1 MRIAMIQ
8 QWLNPN
14 MAQTVALLEAR
25 GVTVDGICPEQQM
38 TDIGQVRVEHD
49 LYLLKSGT
57 SLAMSVAGCLH
68 AAGAVTL
75 NPYPVV
81 ALLRNKITA
90 TRLLQL
96 AGVLTPDTYIAANA
110 EQLAARLTEGPLLI
124 KPYMGSYGRGVR
136 VIERPEDIG
145 EMPPGEPIMVQRY
158 HKPDGDGRDYKI
170 FNIGNQLFG
179 VRRIWPITSY
189 ADKEGVPFELSPEL
203 REITLR
209 CGQAFGIDLFGLDI
223 VISEGLPYVVD
234 VNKFGSYMG
243 VPNAPR
249 LLADY
254 LYDAVQKV
262 VQGKLTPHTTPMV
275 D

>member
-14 MAQTVALLEAR
+14 MAETVALLEAR
-25 GVTVDGICPEQQM
+25 GVKVDGICPEQQM
-38 TDIGQVRVEHD
+38 TDIGQLRVEHD

-96 AGVLTPDTYIAANA
+96 AGVPTPDTYLAANA
-110 EQLAARLTEGPLLI
+110 EQLATQLAAGPLLI

-136 VIERPEDIG
+136 VIERPEDVG
-145 EMPPGEPIMVQRY
+145 EMPPSEPIMVQQY

-179 VRRIWPITSY
+179 VRRIWPINSY
-189 ADKEGVPFELSPEL
+189 ADKAGQPFELSAEM
-203 REITLR
+203 RDITLR

-223 VISEGLPYVVD
+223 VISEGQPYVVD

-243 VPNAPR
+243 VPNAPK

-254 LYDAVQKV
+254 LYNAVQRAMR
-262 VQGKLTPHTTPMV
+262 GELTPKNTPTAA
-275 D
+275 

>member
-14 MAQTVALLEAR
+14 MAETVALLEAR
-25 GVTVDGICPEQQM
+25 GVKVDGICPEQQM
-38 TDIGQVRVEHD
+38 TDIGQLRVEHD

-68 AAGAVTL
+68 AAGAATL

-96 AGVLTPDTYIAANA
+96 AGVPTPDTYLAATR
-110 EQLAARLTEGPLLI
+110 EQLADRLAAGPLLI

-136 VIERPEDIG
+136 VIERPEDI
-145 EMPPGEPIMVQRY
+145 EDMPPGEPIMVQHY

-179 VRRIWPITSY
+179 VRRIWPIKTY
-189 ADKEGVPFELSPEL
+189 ADKAGQSFELSPEL
-203 REITLR
+203 RDITLR

-223 VISEGLPYVVD
+223 VISEGQPYVVD

-243 VPNAPR
+243 VPDAPK
-249 LLADY
+249 LLANY
-254 LYDAVQKV
+254 LYNAVQRAAHGAPAA
-262 VQGKLTPHTTPMV
+262 QP
-275 D
+275 